1 MLLSSTFFK
10 NAYDR
15 YQKHKQ
21 MSKEGFTGFESA
33 SAGTSLALDLFILI
47 ISFIFLTI
55 EILMIY
61 YAITIAIKCTKAGTG
76 ERVAAMALAIFFTFP
91 FMLITFFFNKCGQ
104 DTLRNSDFLMSS
116 INKQSFNH

>member
-15 YQKHKQ
+15 YQKHKKE
-21 MSKEGFTGFESA
+21 SKEGFNGLESA
-33 SAGTSLALDLFILI
+33 SAGTSLALDLFLLI

-61 YAITIAIKCTKAGTG
+61 YAITIAIKCTKSGTG
-76 ERVAAMALAIFFTFP
+76 ERVAAVSLAIFFTFP

-104 DTLRNSDFLMSS
+104 DTLRSSDFLMSPV
-116 INKQSFNH
+116 NRRSFNH